1 MNNSL
6 FGKMQ
11 SVLMSQSDIKDICDT
26 LKRGYYPLAVSG
38 LSSIHKAQL
47 ALIISTLS
55 EESAP
60 LLIIT
65 DDEAGAK
72 RICDDIN
79 EMYSVSQNENETAA
93 YIYPAKDIT
102 LARVESVSKE
112 YEYQRL
118 CVLARLI
125 DGSCKIV
132 CASAEAVMQ
141 RTIPPDVLADRTIK
155 LSRDTSVQLPDLISR
170 LIAAGYTRCD
180 KVESPSQFSVRGSIA
195 DIFPV
200 QEKMPVRMELWDD
213 EIDSFA
219 YFDPETQRR
228 TEQIDELIIPPAGEV
243 LFNSADALVQKI
255 NALSAGV
262 RGKRTELVRS
272 NLAKDADNVSNGVSL
287 ANIDKYLPLAYDKP
301 ALIFDYLKPDSPV
314 LFCEFHS
321 CCEKAKAIQSQFNED
336 VKILLEEGELCR
348 GLDGYIAEFESISET
363 AVKFPCVLMD
373 TFLRTNDIRCKK
385 LWTMTAYQTAPWGG
399 EIRQLSEDLRSFID
413 RNYSVI
419 VLAGS
424 EKTLPI
430 IAEDLRNDGIP
441 CDIMTEETTL
451 TKGRVLITT
460 GCLSSGYDYPDIK
473 TALITQAKA
482 MSSKRKLKKKKKGE
496 EIKSLA
502 DIAPGDLVVHALHG
516 IGRFEGI
523 RKLELEGI
531 TKDYITIKYAGTDV
545 LYVPV
550 TQMDLISRYIG
561 PRDDTG
567 VKLNKLS
574 SNEWQKTRSRVKKA
588 VKDMADELIALY
600 AKRSKTK
607 GFAFSEDNDWQN
619 DFEARFDYTE
629 TDDQLRCIEEIKQ
642 DMMKPTPMDRL
653 LCGDVGFGK
662 TEVAFRAA
670 FKCML
675 DGKQCAVLVPTTV
688 LAWQHYQSALKRF
701 EHFPFKIELLS
712 RFRTKKQQEEI
723 LKQVALG
730 TVDMVIGTH
739 RLVQKDVKFKD
750 LGLAIIDEEQRF
762 GVAHKERFKEAFT
775 GVDVLTLSATPIPR
789 TLNMAMSGIRDMSV
803 IEEPPVDRYPVQTY
817 VIEHNMG
824 VIIQAINK
832 ELRRGGQV
840 YYIHNRVETIDLCA
854 AKIAELIPDARIA
867 VAHGQLSEERLSDI
881 WTELVDHE
889 IDILVCTTIIETGV
903 DVPNVNTLIIEDAD
917 NLGLSQLY
925 QLRGRVGRS
934 NRRAFAYF
942 TFRRGKVLTEIASKR
957 LDAIREFTQFGS
969 GFRVA
974 MRDLEIRGAGS
985 ILGGRQHGHMEAV
998 GYDMYLQLLNE
1009 AIAEE
1014 TGQTPPRTPEE
1025 CLIDLQIE
1033 AHIPDDYIE
1042 SLAGRLDA
1050 YRKIAAVSTKEES
1063 IDLLDEF
1070 IDRYGDPPK
1079 AIQGLVTVALTR
1091 NMAGKAGITEITQRS
1106 NALLIYV
1113 KTAGMEQVQALVK
1126 AFGGRVSVNGS
1137 ADKPYIAIKLTK
1149 TDRPVEIMQTAVE
1162 TFYEAG
1168 EQAKKTK

>member
-11 SVLMSQSDIKDICDT
+11 SVLMSQPDIKDICDT

-55 EESAP
+55 EERAP

-79 EMYSVSQNENETAA
+79 EMCGASETAA

-118 CVLARLI
+118 CVLARLM

-155 LSRDTSVQLPDLISR
+155 LSRETSVQLPDLISR

-255 NALSAGV
+255 NALSAGI

-314 LFCEFHS
+314 LFSEFHS

-1168 EQAKKTK
+1168 ELAKEK

>member
-1 MNNSL
+1 M
-6 FGKMQ
+6 
-11 SVLMSQSDIKDICDT
+11 
-26 LKRGYYPLAVSG
+26 
-38 LSSIHKAQL
+38 
-47 ALIISTLS
+47 
-55 EESAP
+55 
-60 LLIIT
+60 
-65 DDEAGAK
+65 
-72 RICDDIN
+72 
-79 EMYSVSQNENETAA
+79 
-93 YIYPAKDIT
+93 
-102 LARVESVSKE
+102 
-112 YEYQRL
+112 
-118 CVLARLI
+118 
-125 DGSCKIV
+125 
-132 CASAEAVMQ
+132 
-141 RTIPPDVLADRTIK
+141 
-155 LSRDTSVQLPDLISR
+155 
-170 LIAAGYTRCD
+170 
-180 KVESPSQFSVRGSIA
+180 
-195 DIFPV
+195 
-200 QEKMPVRMELWDD
+200 
-213 EIDSFA
+213 
-219 YFDPETQRR
+219 
-228 TEQIDELIIPPAGEV
+228 
-243 LFNSADALVQKI
+243 
-255 NALSAGV
+255 
-262 RGKRTELVRS
+262 RS

-1106 NALLIYV
+1106 NTLLIYV

>member
-1 MNNSL
+1 MIENKSL
-6 FGKMQ
+6 FGKIKG
-11 SVLMSQSDIKDICDT
+11 LLNEQSDIRDICDT
-26 LKRGYYPLAVSG
+26 LAAGHSPLAVSG
-38 LSSIHKAQL
+38 LSSVHKSQL
-47 ALIISTLS
+47 AMLISHRLYG
-55 EESAP
+55 EKNVP
-60 LLIIT
+60 LLLVS

-72 RICDDIN
+72 KLCDDIN
-79 EMYSVSQNENETAA
+79 EMYGNELAC
-93 YIYPAKDIT
+93 IYPAKDIT
-102 LARVESVSKE
+102 LARVESASGE
-112 YEYQRL
+112 YEQRRL
-118 CVLARLI
+118 CVLSRIL
-125 DGSCKIV
+125 DGSCRIV

-141 RTIPPDVLADRTIK
+141 KTIPPKK
-155 LSRDTSVQLPDLISR
+155 LSENTIVLSKETPVDLPALALR
-170 LIAAGYTRCD
+170 LARAGYSRCD
-180 KVESPSQFSVRGSIA
+180 KVESPSQFSIRGSIA
-195 DIFPV
+195 DIYPV
-200 QEKMPVRMELWDD
+200 QEKFPVRMELWDD
-213 EIDSFA
+213 EIDAFS

-228 TEQIDELIIPPAGEV
+228 TDSIDRLVIAPAKEV
-243 LFNSADALVQKI
+243 LFDTPEDFAEKVGKISSA
-255 NALSAGV
+255 V
-262 RGKRTELVRS
+262 RGKRTDLVRA
-272 NLAKDADNVSNGVSL
+272 NLARDIDAVKNGLSL
-287 ANIDKYLPLAYDKP
+287 ANIDKYITAAYEKP
-301 ALIFDYLKPDSPV
+301 ALIFDYLKKESCV
-314 LFCEFHS
+314 IFSEYNS
-321 CCEKAKAIQSQFNED
+321 CCERAKAVVSQHGED
-336 VKILLEEGELCR
+336 VKILLEEGELCK
-348 GLDGYIAEFESISET
+348 GLDGYIEEFSVISEK
-363 AVKFPCVLMD
+363 AQEYPCVLMD
-373 TFLRTNDIRCKK
+373 SFLRTNDLRCKR
-385 LWTMTAYQTAPWGG
+385 LFSVTAHQTAPWGG
-399 EIRQLSEDLRSFID
+399 EIRQLSEDLRSFVN

-430 IAEDLRNDGIP
+430 IADDLREDGIHCEVMSGESVP
-441 CDIMTEETTL
+441 V
-451 TKGRVLITT
+451 KGRVLITT
-460 GCLSSGYDYPDIK
+460 GCMSSGYDYPDIK
-473 TALITQAKA
+473 TALITQARA
-482 MSSKRKLKKKKKGE
+482 MTSRRKLRKKKKGE

-502 DIAPGDLVVHALHG
+502 DITPGDLVVHALHG
-516 IGRFEGI
+516 IGKFQGI

-561 PRDDTG
+561 PRDDSG
-567 VKLNKLS
+567 VKLHKLS
-574 SNEWQKTRSRVKKA
+574 SNEWQKARSKVKRA

-607 GFAFSEDNDWQN
+607 GYAFSGDNDWQQ

-642 DMMKPTPMDRL
+642 DMMKPVPMDRL

-675 DGKQCAVLVPTTV
+675 DSKQCAVLVPTTV
-688 LAWQHYQSALKRF
+688 LAWQHFQSAVKRF

-712 RFRTKKQQEEI
+712 RFRSKKQQEEI
-723 LKQVALG
+723 LRQLKAG

-739 RLVQKDVKFKD
+739 RLVQKDVVFKD

-775 GVDVLTLSATPIPR
+775 GVDVLMLSATPIPR

-824 VIIQAINK
+824 VIVQAISK

-840 YYIHNRVETIDLCA
+840 YYIHNRVETIEGVA
-854 AKIAELIPDARIA
+854 ARLHELIPDARIA
-867 VAHGQLSEERLSDI
+867 VAHGQLSEEQLSDI
-881 WTELVDHE
+881 WAALVEHE
-889 IDILVCTTIIETGV
+889 IDILICTTIIETGV
-903 DVPNVNTLIIEDAD
+903 DVPNVNTLIIDDAD
-917 NLGLSQLY
+917 HLGLSQLY

-942 TFRRGKVLTEIASKR
+942 TFRRGKVLTEVASKR

-998 GYDMYLQLLNE
+998 GYDMYIRLLNE

-1014 TGQTPPRTPEE
+1014 TGQPVPRAPEE

-1033 AHIPDDYIE
+1033 AHIPDKYIE
-1042 SLAGRLDA
+1042 SLSGRLDA

-1063 IDLLDEF
+1063 LDLLDEF

-1079 AIQGLVTVALTR
+1079 AIQGLITVALTR
-1091 NMAGKAGITEITQRS
+1091 NMAGAAGVKEITQRKDV
-1106 NALLIYV
+1106 LMIYV
-1113 KTAGMEQVQALVK
+1113 KTATVEQVQALVAEYK
-1126 AFGGRVSVNGS
+1126 GRVSVNGS
-1137 ADKPYIAIKLTK
+1137 SDKPYIAVKLAPK
-1149 TDRPVEIMQTAVE
+1149 DKAVDVMQRAVEILASAAV
-1162 TFYEAG
+1162 
-1168 EQAKKTK
+1168 